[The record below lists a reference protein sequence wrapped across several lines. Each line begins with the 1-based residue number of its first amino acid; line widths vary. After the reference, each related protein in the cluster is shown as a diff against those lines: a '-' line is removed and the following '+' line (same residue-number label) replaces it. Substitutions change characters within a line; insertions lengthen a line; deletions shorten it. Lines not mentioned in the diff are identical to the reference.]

1 MRVIKPKPKPKTEE
15 NRMKNKKGKNLKY
28 NLLISSLL
36 ISASGLTIELNP
48 EEGLKHLSQNIETSL
63 KNRDEFNKSLV
74 QISQNIA
81 TIENSKAELGNQK
94 RKLLAQILT
103 NKNTLSLHTKKLQ
116 EIDKIRSDE
125 EKKKS
130 EELNKIV
137 QIEKLLNQL
146 KELQKTRQDRM
157 TQLSID
163 RSTIEKS
170 QNEGDA
176 LQLTLL
182 TETKVIDK
190 RMETLKNEM
199 APWKT
204 KRKSFEKEASH
215 WNNELERHQKMQLE
229 VKLLIDETT

>member
-1 MRVIKPKPKPKTEE
+1 
-15 NRMKNKKGKNLKY
+15 MKNKKSNNLKY
-28 NLLISSLL
+28 KLIISSLL

-48 EEGLKHLSQNIETSL
+48 EEGLKHLTQNIETSL

-74 QISQNIA
+74 QVSQNIV
-81 TIENSKAELGNQK
+81 TLENSNAELGNQK
-94 RKLLAQILT
+94 KKLLAQILT

-116 EIDKIRSDE
+116 EIDKIRTDE
-125 EKKKS
+125 EKKKTD
-130 EELNKIV
+130 ELNKIA
-137 QIEKLLNQL
+137 QIEKLLIQL
-146 KELQKTRQDRM
+146 KELQKTRQDRL

-170 QNEGDA
+170 QNEGES

-182 TETKVIDK
+182 NETKVIDK

-199 APWKT
+199 APWRA

-215 WNNELERHQKMQLE
+215 WNNEFERHQKMQSE
-229 VKLLIDETT
+229 VKLLMDETT